1 MPLNT
6 DITGRGIAQH
16 LGDDGAHLS
25 QSIQYQ
31 QDMVDIDSSAV
42 RARRRGSSPCYL
54 DKGIPE
60 VGWKNR

>member
-6 DITGRGIAQH
+6 DITGRGVAQH

-42 RARRRGSSPCYL
+42 RARSVPRQPQL
-54 DKGIPE
+54 DSLA
-60 VGWKNR
+60 